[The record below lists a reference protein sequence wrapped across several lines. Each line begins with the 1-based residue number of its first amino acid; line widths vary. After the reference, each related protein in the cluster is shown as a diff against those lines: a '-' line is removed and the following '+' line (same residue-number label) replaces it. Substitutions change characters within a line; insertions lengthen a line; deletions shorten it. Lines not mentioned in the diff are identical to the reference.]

1 MKQIKIRLQNPK
13 RLVCGVAADL
23 ASKFGWSC
31 FLTRVVWAGV
41 TVFMPGMSLLIYFV
55 LALLAD
61 QWKRSV

>member
-41 TVFMPGMSLLIYFV
+41 TVFMPSVSLLIYFV
-55 LALLAD
+55 LALLAE
-61 QWKRSV
+61 QWRRQV